1 MGFVSTTKIRPMSHA
16 LDPAKVAEKYRRE
29 VREEIRLLHRPP
41 KVILFLTTDNADSTT
56 YAQYTQHACDDVGID
71 YELRRVA
78 RLDLEEAIV
87 TANQDDSIHGIF
99 NYWPV
104 FNNEQDGY
112 LRNQVDFK
120 KDIEGLCLYWTRK
133 LYSNDRSAGNHKKA
147 ILPCTPLAVLKLL
160 TEAGVYRTDIERP
173 IEGKNICI
181 FNRSEIVGRPLAMM
195 LSNDGATVISIDING
210 PLQFVDAKPAEIEIS
225 RADALSQADI
235 VITGV
240 PADDFVKI
248 GNAEIKPDAICLNFS
263 SRANFEAD
271 VDTSERIFIPRVG
284 PVTIAMCMRNS
295 LRLYKNFHHG

>member
-1 MGFVSTTKIRPMSHA
+1 MTKNLPMSHV
-16 LDPAKVAEKYRRE
+16 LDPARIAERYRRE
-29 VREEIRLLHRPP
+29 VREEIRLLDKPP
-41 KVILFLTTDNADSTT
+41 KVILFLTTDNPDSTT
-56 YAQYTQHACDDVGID
+56 YVQYTQHACEDVGID

-78 RLDLEEAIV
+78 RLDLEEAILA
-87 TANQDDSIHGIF
+87 ANQDASIHGIF

-133 LYSNDRSAGNHKKA
+133 LYSNDRMAGDNKKA

-195 LSNDGATVISIDING
+195 LSNDGATVVSIDING
-210 PLQFVDAKPAEIEIS
+210 PLQFVDAKPAEIDIS
-225 RADALSQADI
+225 RAEALSQADI

-240 PADDFVKI
+240 PSADFVKI
-248 GNAEIKPDAICLNFS
+248 SNAEIKPDTICLNFS
-263 SRANFEAD
+263 SRANFEAN
-271 VDTSERIFIPRVG
+271 VATSERLFIPRVG
-284 PVTIAMCMRNS
+284 PVTVAMCMRNS
-295 LRLYKNFHHG
+295 LRLYKNFHQS